1 LNGRLPLRIVS
12 SGSGVLKLKAAHAPI
27 AFLADAAQTVNP
39 LAAQAQAA
47 ASQTTAISD
56 PLGDVAAQVSG
67 PVIQIVGK
75 NVGGGILLAAPIVG
89 AMIVFA
95 IIAFIITSTFYL
107 PDGSVEHARNDK
119 DGN

>member
-1 LNGRLPLRIVS
+1 MNGRLSLRVVS
-12 SGSGVLKLKAAHAPI
+12 SESGVLRLKALHAPI
-27 AFLADAAQTVNP
+27 TFLADSAQTVNP

-47 ASQTTAISD
+47 ASQPAVID
-56 PLGDVAAQVSG
+56 PIGDVAAQVSG

-89 AMIVFA
+89 AVIIFG

-107 PDGSVEHARNDK
+107 PDGTVVHANNDK
-119 DGN
+119 ADN

>member
-1 LNGRLPLRIVS
+1 MNGRLPLRIVS